1 MKRIII
7 VVLYAISSFLDD
19 VAFYVVGDEQ
29 EDIGIEI
36 ETPWCKHCF

>member
-19 VAFYVVGDEQ
+19 VAFYVVGGEQ

-36 ETPWCKHCF
+36 ETPWCKHLF

>member
-19 VAFYVVGDEQ
+19 VAFYVVGGEQ

-36 ETPWCKHCF
+36 ETPWRKHLF